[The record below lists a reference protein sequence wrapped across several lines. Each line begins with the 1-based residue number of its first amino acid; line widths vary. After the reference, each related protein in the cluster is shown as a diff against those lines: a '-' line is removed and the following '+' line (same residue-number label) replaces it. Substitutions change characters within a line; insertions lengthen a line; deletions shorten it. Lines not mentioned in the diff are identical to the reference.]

1 MSGLHHYDTVAFD
14 VRENTTMLFF
24 AKTGEPGDID
34 DYLLVMRT
42 ITEDFDET
50 MTVEI
55 NEEQVSGDG
64 LIEEA
69 RMMGNTLTFVL
80 GGPMK
85 DWLGT
90 EELAISFE
98 ETSEN
103 LASIEA
109 GAFRVLGDLI
119 AGGNA

>member
-14 VRENTTMLFF
+14 VRDNTTMLFF
-24 AKTGEPGDID
+24 AKTAEPGDID

-42 ITEDFDET
+42 INDDFDEIL
-50 MTVEI
+50 TVEI
-55 NEEQVSGDG
+55 NEEQVSGEA
-64 LIEEA
+64 LIDEA
-69 RMMGNTLTFVL
+69 RLMGNTLQFTL
-80 GGPMK
+80 GDSMRE
-85 DWLGT
+85 WLGADALT
-90 EELAISFE
+90 ISFE

-103 LASIEA
+103 IASIEA

>member
-14 VRENTTMLFF
+14 VRDNTTMLFF

-42 ITEDFDET
+42 ISEDFDEIL
-50 MTVEI
+50 TVEI
-55 NEEQVSGDG
+55 NEEQVSGDQ

-69 RMMGNTLTFVL
+69 RLMGNTLLFVL
-80 GGPMK
+80 GDAMRE
-85 DWLGT
+85 WLGT

-103 LASIEA
+103 FASIET
-109 GAFRVLGDLI
+109 GAFRVFGDLI

>member
-14 VRENTTMLFF
+14 VRDNTTMLFF
-24 AKTGEPGDID
+24 AKTAEPGDID

-42 ITEDFDET
+42 INEDFDEIL
-50 MTVEI
+50 TVEI
-55 NEEQVSGDG
+55 NEEQVTGEK

-69 RMMGNTLTFVL
+69 RLMGNTLLFRL
-80 GGPMK
+80 GESMR
-85 DWLGT
+85 DWLGADEIT
-90 EELAISFE
+90 VSFE

-103 LASIEA
+103 FASIEA